1 MSHSHFK
8 KHAKTHRNIVHH
20 ESLNFDSFLHLYV
33 YMAHFIINGS
43 IDNEE
48 DKEEENEVQQ
58 TDIIKCLEMVWQ
70 ETFREKLM

>member
-1 MSHSHFK
+1 
-8 KHAKTHRNIVHH
+8 
-20 ESLNFDSFLHLYV
+20 
-33 YMAHFIINGS
+33 MAHFIINGS

-48 DKEEENEVQQ
+48 DKEEENEEQQ

>member
-1 MSHSHFK
+1 
-8 KHAKTHRNIVHH
+8 
-20 ESLNFDSFLHLYV
+20 
-33 YMAHFIINGS
+33 MAHFIINGS